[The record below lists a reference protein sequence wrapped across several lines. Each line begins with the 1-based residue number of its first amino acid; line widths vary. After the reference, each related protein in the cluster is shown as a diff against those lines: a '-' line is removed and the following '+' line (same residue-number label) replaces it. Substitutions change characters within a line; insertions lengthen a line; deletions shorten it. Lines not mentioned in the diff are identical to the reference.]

1 MGAFHAYDIR
11 GIYNVDFDKETV
23 YKIGYFIPQLLS
35 ADKVLVGR
43 DCRVSSEE
51 IHEYL
56 LKGITDAGADV
67 YDVGLSTTPMVYF
80 GTANYGFKASV
91 QITASHNPAEYN
103 GLKVSKENALPV
115 GLETGLGTIK
125 EWIETSKPMPVAE
138 KRGQVHLKDIHKDY
152 LNFLLKYK
160 GDYSDLNIAFD
171 LSNGMSTLYAHEIFG
186 EKPAYIYDNMDGRF
200 PNHEP
205 NPLNPKNIVALQELV
220 KAKHADVGVIY
231 DGDAD
236 RVMFVDEHSQFVS
249 PD

>member
-152 LNFLLKYK
+152 LNFLLK
-160 GDYSDLNIAFD
+160 
-171 LSNGMSTLYAHEIFG
+171 
-186 EKPAYIYDNMDGRF
+186 
-200 PNHEP
+200 
-205 NPLNPKNIVALQELV
+205 
-220 KAKHADVGVIY
+220 
-231 DGDAD
+231 
-236 RVMFVDEHSQFVS
+236 
-249 PD
+249 